1 MCNPTHWT
9 QLGIKI
15 LVICKVVSK
24 YVMMKFSTYK
34 SSAGRN
40 DSGQAAAIPS
50 SDLRCTVCDN
60 QCLVWDLT
68 REGLLLWEKIASPL
82 PHVGQL
88 LTCQVWL
95 NRCVLIVLQSA
106 GFISVNF
113 QTWSLDVKNMAQSQ
127 FEWTQWKAAKK
138 NLYASASSRGMAP
151 NEQLGTRRSL
161 CALSCHQIE
170 QTQQQ
175 EMTTRD
181 LHLVGK
187 SRPM

>member
-1 MCNPTHWT
+1 MCHPTHWT

-40 DSGQAAAIPS
+40 DSGRAAAVPGS
-50 SDLRCTVCDN
+50 ALRCTVCDN

-68 REGLLLWEKIASPL
+68 REGLLLREKIDSPL
-82 PHVGQL
+82 PHLGQL

-95 NRCVLIVLQSA
+95 NRWVLIVLQSA

-113 QTWSLDVKNMAQSQ
+113 QTWSLHVENMAQSP
-127 FEWTQWKAAKK
+127 FEWTQWKAAKIV
-138 NLYASASSRGMAP
+138 LYASSRGMAP

-161 CALSCHQIE
+161 CALSCHQVE